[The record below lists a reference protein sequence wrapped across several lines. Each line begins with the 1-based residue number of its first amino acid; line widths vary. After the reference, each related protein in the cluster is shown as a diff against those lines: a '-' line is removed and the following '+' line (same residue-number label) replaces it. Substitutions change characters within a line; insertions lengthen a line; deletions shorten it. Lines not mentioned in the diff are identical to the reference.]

1 MMTVTTL
8 PFRAFTTPLAG
19 LLMGLLLS
27 LSAAADPA
35 GPRHY
40 DVPPGPLA
48 PALHR
53 FAGQAGVTVQ
63 AAAGL
68 LDDRLSPGLSG
79 DFTVADGLRRL
90 LAGTGLGGSAAGPD
104 LYVIRPISGQV
115 LDRVEVTGGIGASP
129 AMALPVPYQGGQ
141 LASGGQVGLLG
152 NKDYMDAPVNITSY
166 TRETIDNLQA
176 RTMAEMVRNDPSVRG
191 ASGAGGMLD
200 SFFIRGFAM
209 NEGNSGEVSYNGVYG
224 VAPNYRVL
232 TGYAERVEVLKGP
245 STLLHGLSPNGSV
258 GGTINV
264 VSKRAPAGDLNRVEA
279 QYTQDLQFGG
289 SVDLS
294 RRAGEDDRWGMRF
307 NAGYTDGDTRLD
319 DQQRASGYTALALDY
334 QGERLRASLDLLAQ
348 REDYDAPSREL
359 MLADGVPLP
368 SAPDGRR
375 NVTQEWEWSRVE
387 DRSLLLSAE
396 YDLSE
401 HLMAFA
407 NLGGGDSEVD
417 RLFGYPTIQNAEGD
431 TRDSPSYMLFR
442 NQRRTADAGL
452 RALFDTAG
460 VAHELSVQVNGYR
473 EKYRRGAVYAS
484 ASYDSNIYEP
494 VSRPELAVARP
505 AHIPDMSES
514 KLSGPALADTLSF
527 LDRRLQVTLGARRQ
541 RIETDNFNAAPGSRH
556 YDESETALFTGLV
569 VSPWSGVSFYG
580 NYTEGLSRGEIAPA
594 AAANAGQAL
603 APYVAKQY
611 EAGIKLDR
619 GGLAVTLDAFQI
631 TRPYSELNGDNVYR
645 AGGEQRNRG
654 LEAMVFGEL
663 GERLRVMTGAMVMDA
678 ELTRARDP
686 ALRGNKPVGV
696 PDFQA
701 NATAEWDPAAL
712 PGLTLLVSASH
723 TGEQYLSN
731 RNRERLP
738 SWTTWDL
745 GARYQSRLAGT
756 PVTWRLT
763 VQNVGDKA
771 YWASVNSWSMLTV
784 GAPRTAVL
792 SVTADF

>member
-1 MMTVTTL
+1 MISMTL
-8 PFRAFTTPLAG
+8 SFRALGRPLAG
-19 LLMGLLLS
+19 LLISALFA
-27 LSAAADPA
+27 LSAAAAPA
-35 GPRHY
+35 GEQAFDIPA
-40 DVPPGPLA
+40 GPLA

-53 FAGQAGVTVQ
+53 FAERAGITLQADSDSL
-63 AAAGL
+63 A
-68 LDDRLSPGLSG
+68 DKSSPGLHG
-79 DFTVADGLRRL
+79 QYRVADGLNQL
-90 LAGTGLGGSAAGPD
+90 LAGTGLAGTVAGPD
-104 LYVIRPISGQV
+104 LYVIQPISGQQ
-115 LDRVEVTGGIGASP
+115 LERVEVTGGIGASP
-129 AMALPVPYQGGQ
+129 AMALPVPYGGGQ
-141 LASGGQVGLLG
+141 LASGGQVGMLG

-176 RTMAEMVRNDPSVRG
+176 RTVAEMVRNDPSVRG

-245 STLLHGLSPNGSV
+245 STLLNGLSPNGSV

-264 VSKRAPAGDLNRVEA
+264 VSKRAPANDLNRVEA
-279 QYTQDLQFGG
+279 QYTQDQQFGG

-294 RRAGEDDRWGMRF
+294 RRAGEDDRWGLRF

-319 DQQRASGYTALALDY
+319 HQQRTSRYSALALDY

-359 MLADGVPLP
+359 MLASGVPLP

-375 NVTQEWEWSRVE
+375 NVTQKWEWSRVD
-387 DRSLLLSAE
+387 DRSLLFSTE

-401 HLMAFA
+401 HLMVFA

-417 RLFGYPTIQNAEGD
+417 RLFGYPTIQNAQGD

-460 VAHELSVQVNGYR
+460 VEHEVSVQVSGYR

-484 ASYDSNIYEP
+484 SSYDSNIYDP
-494 VSRPELAVARP
+494 VSRPELNVARP
-505 AHIPDMSES
+505 AHIPRMSES
-514 KLSGPALADTLSF
+514 KLKGLALADTLSF

-541 RIETDNFNAAPGSRH
+541 DIETDNFNAAPGSDH
-556 YDESETALFTGLV
+556 YDEGDTALFAGLM
-569 VSPWSGVSFYG
+569 VSPWSGVSLYG

-603 APYVAKQY
+603 EPYVAKQY
-611 EAGIKLDR
+611 EAGVKLDR
-619 GGLAVTLDAFQI
+619 GALGATLDVFQI
-631 TRPYSELNGDNVYR
+631 TKPFGELNGAGVYR

-654 LEAMVFGEL
+654 LEVMVFGEL
-663 GERLRVMTGAMVMDA
+663 GQRLRLMTGMMVMDA

-686 ALRGNKPVGV
+686 SVKGNKPVGV

-701 NATAEWDPAAL
+701 NATAEWDPAAV
-712 PGLTLLVSASH
+712 PNLTLLVSANH

-731 RNRERLP
+731 SNQQQLP